1 MDFDLS
7 DEQRLLKDSVDR
19 LIADQYGFE
28 QRRAYAKKPEGY
40 DPALW
45 SQYAELGLL
54 GLIVPENN
62 GGAGA
67 GPIETMIVMEA
78 FGRGLILEPY
88 FATAVL
94 GGALIR
100 HAASPEQQNALLP
113 KLAEGSLK
121 LAFAQM
127 ERQSR
132 YDLADVTTCAAQS
145 GMAWKIDGAKSLVLH
160 GEAADKLLVTARVSG
175 NQHDRDGIGLFV
187 VDAKASG
194 VTRRAYATQ
203 DGSRAVEITFD
214 AAPAERL
221 GPTANALPAIERAI
235 DEATAALC
243 AEAVGA
249 MTTAHTMTV
258 DYLKTRK
265 QFGRAIGEFQALQHR
280 AVDMYVHLE
289 QARSMAIF
297 AAMMAGSD
305 DAAERHR
312 AVAAAKSQIGKSGRA
327 LAKEAVQLH
336 GGIGVTME
344 YAVGHYLKRLTGI
357 DMTFGDAD
365 WHLADVARAGGLIG
379 TEREPV

>member
-1 MDFDLS
+1 MDFDLN
-7 DEQRLLKDSVDR
+7 DEQRLLKESVDR
-19 LIADQYGFE
+19 LVADQYGFE
-28 QRRAYAKKPEGY
+28 QRRAHAKKPEGY

-54 GLIVPENN
+54 GLAVPEAQ
-62 GGAGA
+62 GGIGA

-94 GGALIR
+94 GAALIK
-100 HAASPEQQNALLP
+100 HAAKPAQHAAWLP
-113 KLAEGSLK
+113 KIADGSLK
-121 LAFAQM
+121 LAFAQI

-132 YDLADVTTCAAQS
+132 YDLTDVTTRAAS
-145 GMAWKIDGAKSLVLH
+145 AGPSWKIDGAKSLVLH
-160 GEAADKLLVTARVSG
+160 GEAADKLLVTARISG
-175 NQHDRDGIGLFV
+175 TQRDPAGIGLFLV
-187 VDAKASG
+187 NAKASG
-194 VTRRAYATQ
+194 VARRGYATQ
-203 DGSRAVEITFD
+203 DGLRATEVAFD
-214 AAPAERL
+214 SAPAELL
-221 GPTANALPAIERAI
+221 GEPNALHAIERAV

-249 MTTAHTMTV
+249 MAAAHTMTV

-297 AAMMAGSD
+297 AAMMAGSN

-312 AVAAAKSQIGKSGRA
+312 AIAAAKSQIGKSGRA

-344 YAVGHYLKRLTGI
+344 YAVGHYLKRLTAI

-365 WHLADVARAGGLIG
+365 WHLTEVARAGGLIAS
-379 TEREPV
+379 EREPA

>member
-7 DEQRLLKDSVDR
+7 DEQRILKDSVDR

-28 QRRAYAKKPEGY
+28 QRRAYAKKPDGY

-54 GLIVPENN
+54 GLTVPEEH
-62 GGAGA
+62 GGSGA

-94 GGALIR
+94 GAALIR
-100 HAASPEQQNALLP
+100 NAASSGQQADLLP
-113 KLAEGSLK
+113 KIADGSLK
-121 LAFAQM
+121 LAFAQI

-132 YDLADVTTCAAQS
+132 HDLADVTTRATQS
-145 GMAWKIDGAKSLVLH
+145 GTGWKIDGAKSLVLQ
-160 GEAADKLLVTARVSG
+160 GDTADRLLVTARVSG
-175 NQHDRDGIGLFV
+175 AQHDRVGVVLFM

-194 VTRRAYATQ
+194 VARRGYATQ
-203 DGSRAVEITFD
+203 DGARAAEITFD
-214 AAPAERL
+214 GTPAEML
-221 GPTANALPAIERAI
+221 GHATNALHAVEHAI
-235 DEATAALC
+235 DEAIAALC

-249 MTTAHTMTV
+249 MDAAHRLTV

-265 QFGRAIGEFQALQHR
+265 QFGRAIGDFQALQHR

-297 AAMMAGSD
+297 AAMMVNATDAG
-305 DAAERHR
+305 ERHR
-312 AVAAAKSQIGKSGRA
+312 AIAGAKALVGKAGRA

-344 YAVGHYLKRLTGI
+344 YAVGHYLKRLVAI

-365 WHLADVARAGGLIG
+365 WHLAEVARTGGLIE
-379 TEREPV
+379 TERNPA